1 MLSISV
7 RQESYFFRLIRISF
21 AARHKNLKKC
31 RMYFYCIQQRNCFML
46 KNAKEHP
53 TMAREILRFSVVTFE
68 HGQAK

>member
-1 MLSISV
+1 
-7 RQESYFFRLIRISF
+7 
-21 AARHKNLKKC
+21 
-31 RMYFYCIQQRNCFML
+31 MYFYCIQQRNCFML